1 MKTIKMMSVLAALSM
16 LLPAF
21 VSCDKDDDEEITAIP
36 SEVMGTWVGTLAAKV
51 MNIDCEMPGIY
62 EVTIQKESEDKD
74 EVQVVIPETSFK
86 YPGSDRASTIPS
98 FTIKGVDVKETADGY
113 VISKDKYSETVN
125 GVEYSGSLEGTIT
138 GVGADISFTV
148 KPGAMPMDIS
158 YTFKGYSYSSSFTPL
173 K

>member
-86 YPGSDRASTIPS
+86 YPGSDRISTIPS
-98 FTIKGVDVKETADGY
+98 FTITEVDVEKSGKGY

-125 GVEYSGSLEGTIT
+125 GVEYSGSIQGTINRLSSE
-138 GVGADISFTV
+138 ISFTI
-148 KPGAMPMDIS
+148 KPGVMPMDIS
-158 YTFKGYSYSSSFTPL
+158 YTFKGMSYSSSFQ
-173 K
+173 

>member
-51 MNIDCEMPGIY
+51 MNIDCEMPGMY

-86 YPGSDRASTIPS
+86 YPGSDRISTIPS
-98 FTIKGVDVKETADGY
+98 FTITEVDVEKSGKGY

-125 GVEYSGSLEGTIT
+125 GVEYSGSIQGTINRLSSE
-138 GVGADISFTV
+138 ISFTI
-148 KPGAMPMDIS
+148 KPGVMPMDIS
-158 YTFKGYSYSSSFTPL
+158 YTFKGMSYSSSFQ
-173 K
+173 